1 MNHTYQ
7 VVNANLKKGAMEYL
21 KKEGIFL
28 NKESSISCIDGYKN
42 LEIRGLLGN
51 NIVNVVLDGVTVPIP
66 LEFLEIFTPIKLNK
80 RSLNNNQTC
89 FSVKIISDGMFFESI
104 NPIFIK
110 IESDDVDD
118 LVSFI
123 KFFNNNFKKVSYTS
137 PKDELC
143 PNNVSSDAIMSL
155 FILREKLQSK
165 EHGEDNH
172 LMTIEKV
179 SYFNKNNEEYDV
191 DNFKQLL
198 NA

>member
-1 MNHTYQ
+1 MNNTYQ
-7 VVNANLKKGAMEYL
+7 AVNVNLKNGAMEYL

-28 NKESSISCIDGYKN
+28 NKESSISSIDGYKN
-42 LEIRGLLGN
+42 LEIRGFLKK
-51 NIVNVVLDGVTVPIP
+51 NIVNVVLDGVNVPIP
-66 LEFLEIFTPIKLNK
+66 IDFLDIVTPIKLNK
-80 RSLNNNQTC
+80 RYVNNNKTC
-89 FSVKIISDGMFFESI
+89 FSVKIISDGMFFELI

-123 KFFNNNFKKVSYTS
+123 KFFNNNFKDVSYTS
-137 PKDELC
+137 PKDALR
-143 PNNVSSDAIMSL
+143 PNNISSDAIMSL